1 MGTHEGPCSYGK
13 KKKMW
18 AHEGLLKK
26 EEDSHVLIR
35 LRIYK
40 RERERERESCNEI
53 IQLIHQIW

>member
-40 RERERERESCNEI
+40 REREREREREN
-53 IQLIHQIW
+53 HAMK